1 MKQLATTGNVVQ
13 VSVVQDDCTMV
24 SPAEFT
30 RALQIIQSPARK
42 SKVMMAAK
50 KRWNKRANQ
59 GVSPMSTKKETAE
72 RAVGRKFPTQFGG
85 VSMSH
90 RKETI
95 EMELLREQVRNMRV
109 TNARLE
115 VELRAVVDDKCF
127 AAERRKFDLAILRE
141 QVRSLKITND
151 LQEKELRN
159 KKG

>member
-1 MKQLATTGNVVQ
+1 
-13 VSVVQDDCTMV
+13 
-24 SPAEFT
+24 
-30 RALQIIQSPARK
+30 
-42 SKVMMAAK
+42 
-50 KRWNKRANQ
+50 
-59 GVSPMSTKKETAE
+59 MSTRKETVE

-85 VSMSH
+85 ISMSH

-95 EMELLREQVRNMRV
+95 EMELLQEQVRNIRV